1 MCCISGVSC
10 QVLCVRFQILGVM
23 WGWHMSFFFFFFWGG
38 DKVVG
43 LVGGGSVINGPI
55 PSRFTAAHSK
65 YLAVELSYGG

>member
-1 MCCISGVSC
+1 MSC
-10 QVLCVRFQILGVM
+10 GGGTC
-23 WGWHMSFFFFFFWGG
+23 HSSSSFFGGG